1 MGRKNEYDGL
11 EEYLVVVKESGQRE
25 VQKSQEEIHRKEDW
39 SRASFKFLLLTY
51 MCLYMHYIYW

>member
-25 VQKSQEEIHRKEDW
+25 VQKSQEEIHRKKTEAGLL
-39 SRASFKFLLLTY
+39 SNSF
-51 MCLYMHYIYW
+51 C